1 MANVPDRQARRVTG
15 RVPVMRET
23 RYDLTSSSVIAAGF
37 VLIGIVVLLVAIWLS
52 NLLPERT
59 VAAVT
64 MVVGAGMSEDGD
76 INELLLV
83 ESPEDPT
90 DDPSL
95 SNDQEETQLKEVLEK
110 TVSASGEAAQFQL
123 VNNFSGSES
132 SGTLGSSAGTSGNPF
147 GVGGSGRGGVKREQ
161 RWTVEFIDGRS
172 LSRYAQQLDFFG
184 IELGVVFP
192 DGRVVYV
199 NKLSSGFA
207 VREDRID
214 SGDQRLFMNWQEGN
228 RVKADLK
235 LLADAGVADAG
246 AGRVLHFYSAEA
258 EMLLAK
264 VEMDYAERP
273 ADQIRRTRFRATG
286 EPGAFHFVV
295 ESQKYR

>member
-1 MANVPDRQARRVTG
+1 MADVPDRQARRITG

-23 RYDLTSSSVIAAGF
+23 RYDLTSSLVIAAGF
-37 VLIGIVVLLVAIWLS
+37 VLVGIVVLLVAIWLS

-59 VAAVT
+59 VAVVT
-64 MVVGAGMSEDGD
+64 MVVGTGMSENGD
-76 INELLLV
+76 IDESLLV

-95 SNDQEETQLKEVLEK
+95 SNDQEETQLEQVLEK
-110 TVSASGEAAQFQL
+110 TVSASSEAAQFQL
-123 VNNFSGSES
+123 VNKFSGSES
-132 SGTLGSSAGTSGNPF
+132 GGTLGSSDGTSGNPF
-147 GVGGSGRGGVKREQ
+147 GAGASGRGGVKREQ
-161 RWTVEFIDGRS
+161 RWTVAFNDGGS
-172 LSRYAQQLDFFG
+172 LSQYAQQLDFFG
-184 IELGVVFP
+184 IELGVVFS

-199 NKLSSGFA
+199 SKLSSGFA
-207 VREDRID
+207 VREARID

-235 LLADAGVADAG
+235 LLADAGVADA
-246 AGRVLHFYSAEA
+246 ATGRVLHFYSAEA
-258 EMLLAK
+258 ETLLAK
-264 VEMDYAERP
+264 VEMDYADRP